1 MTKQRCIP
9 FYSNTVMKPP
19 TFIFVNTSHIHIS
32 LKSKI
37 SHYLDEFFSPTY
49 LRSTRLKS
57 NNQRK
62 RRLFFWAYITLCKV
76 ISSPLLSPIDN
87 REPVLC
93 PRLLLVMSH
102 FNFVCFYNPGP
113 PCQAAEAP
121 VWSPLS
127 GHHFSLLGMQTLTG
141 ILTFIVFP
149 LVSTDHTAL

>member
-1 MTKQRCIP
+1 
-9 FYSNTVMKPP
+9 MKPP

-62 RRLFFWAYITLCKV
+62 RRLFFWAYITVCKV
-76 ISSPLLSPIDN
+76 ISSLLCYHPLIIVS
-87 REPVLC
+87 RFSVH
-93 PRLLLVMSH
+93 RLLLVMSH